1 MSDRTT
7 TIRSSVRDVQLTLLI
22 TMALVVMVM
31 FLFLRRFWPTFI
43 SGITMPLAFAGTF
56 GVMWLCSYSLDN
68 LSLMALTVSTG
79 FVVDDAIVVI
89 ENIVR
94 FIEKGEPPL
103 QAALKGARQIGFT
116 VISISLSL
124 VAVFIPLLFMSG
136 LIGRLFHEFAVTLSA
151 AILVSGVVSLT
162 LTPMLCG
169 PIFEKR
175 GATSAA
181 RCDRST
187 ERARFQRNAGFLRTR
202 LEVGPQTR
210 IHHAHCHRAGDHRDR
225 LPLLRCAEGIFPA
238 TGHGTNDGHDRG
250 RAGHFL

>member
-1 MSDRTT
+1 
-7 TIRSSVRDVQLTLLI
+7 
-22 TMALVVMVM
+22 
-31 FLFLRRFWPTFI
+31 
-43 SGITMPLAFAGTF
+43 
-56 GVMWLCSYSLDN
+56 MWLCSYSLDN

-169 PIFEKR
+169 RFLKSEQRHRQR
-175 GATSAA
+175 G
-181 RCDRST
+181 
-187 ERARFQRNAGFLRTR
+187 
-202 LEVGPQTR
+202 V
-210 IHHAHCHRAGDHRDR
+210 IDR
-225 LPLLRCAEGIFPA
+225 LSERGFNAMHDFYERGLKWVLKHEYTMLIVTGLVIIATVYLYFVVPKGFFPQQDTGQMMGTTEAAQDISFEAMKEKQEQVVENCHGRSRGPGRRLILRRRERLGVE
-238 TGHGTNDGHDRG
+238 
-250 RAGHFL
+250 